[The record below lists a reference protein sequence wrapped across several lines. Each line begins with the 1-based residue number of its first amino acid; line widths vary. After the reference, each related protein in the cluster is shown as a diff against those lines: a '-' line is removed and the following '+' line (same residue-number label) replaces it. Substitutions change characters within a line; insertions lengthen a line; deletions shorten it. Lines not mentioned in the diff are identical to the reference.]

1 MNTIT
6 PRVGQIVEF
15 HSSHPSLPH
24 GGAVVRGTV
33 SDCTS
38 WGSSCPRNPTVQTPY
53 GGVELLAR
61 WWGNRVQV
69 VG

>member
-1 MNTIT
+1 MST

-15 HSSHPSLPH
+15 HSNHPGLPP

-33 SDCTS
+33 RHVGTVAYPC
-38 WGSSCPRNPTVQTPY
+38 NPSVWTPQ

-61 WWGNRVQV
+61 WWGNEVKV
-69 VG
+69 IGNP

>member
-1 MNTIT
+1 MSTSR
-6 PRVGQIVEF
+6 PAVGQVVEF
-15 HSSHPSLPH
+15 HSNHPGLPP

-33 SDCTS
+33 SDCTLP
-38 WGSSCPRNPTVQTPY
+38 GSAYPRNPTVQTPQ

-61 WWGNRVQV
+61 WWGKEVTV